1 MKFSEGEGRRAV
13 SLWAQFIIVIT
24 GGMRLS
30 GGWTRLNNG
39 VSQSVIWRER
49 IRGRI
54 LVNTLAPVERIVCR
68 VHVEFFFLFLFFLS
82 FFSLV
87 SLLSLSRS
95 SSFASLYLYPSNF
108 QRRRKEEKKRTCT
121 NNPDLSFL
129 VSFFFFPPFFPLSFS
144 VSSLRFFFSGRF
156 RNFFGIEVS
165 RNRERGGREEG
176 RLESSIVRETAPSAI
191 LPHSDNKLRVS
202 LLSRLSVYCE
212 FQVDKGFFLPLSSL
226 ERRIPRRD
234 RSRLLLINWIII

>member
-82 FFSLV
+82 SPLFLFS
-87 SLLSLSRS
+87 LSLSRS

-108 QRRRKEEKKRTCT
+108 QRRRLEEKKRTCT

-129 VSFFFFPPFFPLSFS
+129 VSFFFFPPFFPLSLS
-144 VSSLRFFFSGRF
+144 VPLRFFSPFLLLGAFSQF
-156 RNFFGIEVS
+156 LRNWSVAES
-165 RNRERGGREEG
+165 RERRERGGETREFDCSWNG
-176 RLESSIVRETAPSAI
+176 TLRHSS
-191 LPHSDNKLRVS
+191 
-202 LLSRLSVYCE
+202 
-212 FQVDKGFFLPLSSL
+212 PLGQ
-226 ERRIPRRD
+226 
-234 RSRLLLINWIII
+234 

>member
-1 MKFSEGEGRRAV
+1 MPSA
-13 SLWAQFIIVIT
+13 
-24 GGMRLS
+24 
-30 GGWTRLNNG
+30 
-39 VSQSVIWRER
+39 
-49 IRGRI
+49 RGI
-54 LVNTLAPVERIVCR
+54 L
-68 VHVEFFFLFLFFLS
+68 FFLSFLFFLS
-82 FFSLV
+82 SPLFLFS
-87 SLLSLSRS
+87 LSLSRS

-108 QRRRKEEKKRTCT
+108 QRRRLEEKKRTCT

-129 VSFFFFPPFFPLSFS
+129 VSFFFFPPFFLSLSPFLS

-156 RNFFGIEVS
+156 RNFFGIEVP

-226 ERRIPRRD
+226 ERRIPRRE
-234 RSRLLLINWIII
+234 RSRLLLIN

>member
-68 VHVEFFFLFLFFLS
+68 VHVEFFFLFLFFS
-82 FFSLV
+82 FFLLPCFS
-87 SLLSLSRS
+87 SLSLFLVPRLSPR
-95 SSFASLYLYPSNF
+95 FISNF
-108 QRRRKEEKKRTCT
+108 QRRRLEEKKRTCT

-129 VSFFFFPPFFPLSFS
+129 VSFFFFPPFFPLSLS
-144 VSSLRFFFSGRF
+144 VPLRFFSPFLLLGAFSQF
-156 RNFFGIEVS
+156 LRNWSVAES
-165 RNRERGGREEG
+165 RERRERGGETREFDCSWNG
-176 RLESSIVRETAPSAI
+176 TLRHSS
-191 LPHSDNKLRVS
+191 
-202 LLSRLSVYCE
+202 
-212 FQVDKGFFLPLSSL
+212 PLGQ
-226 ERRIPRRD
+226 
-234 RSRLLLINWIII
+234 

>member
-1 MKFSEGEGRRAV
+1 MPSARGILFS
-13 SLWAQFIIVIT
+13 
-24 GGMRLS
+24 LS
-30 GGWTRLNNG
+30 
-39 VSQSVIWRER
+39 
-49 IRGRI
+49 
-54 LVNTLAPVERIVCR
+54 
-68 VHVEFFFLFLFFLS
+68 FLS
-82 FFSLV
+82 FFLLPCFS
-87 SLLSLSRS
+87 SLSLFLVPRLSPR
-95 SSFASLYLYPSNF
+95 FISNF
-108 QRRRKEEKKRTCT
+108 QRRRLEEKKRTCT

-129 VSFFFFPPFFPLSFS
+129 VSFFFFPPFFLSLSPFLS

-212 FQVDKGFFLPLSSL
+212 FQVDKGFFSPSLLSRGEFL
-226 ERRIPRRD
+226 VGIEAD
-234 RSRLLLINWIII
+234 CY

>member
-1 MKFSEGEGRRAV
+1 MGEFSLTPSPQSNELYAECTWN
-13 SLWAQFIIVIT
+13 SFFSFFSFF
-24 GGMRLS
+24 LS
-30 GGWTRLNNG
+30 
-39 VSQSVIWRER
+39 S
-49 IRGRI
+49 
-54 LVNTLAPVERIVCR
+54 P
-68 VHVEFFFLFLFFLS
+68 LFLFSL
-82 FFSLV
+82 SLV
-87 SLLSLSRS
+87 PRLSPR
-95 SSFASLYLYPSNF
+95 FISNF
-108 QRRRKEEKKRTCT
+108 QRRRLEEKKRTCT

-234 RSRLLLINWIII
+234 RSRLLLIN

>member
-68 VHVEFFFLFLFFLS
+68 VHVEFFFFFLFFS
-82 FFSLV
+82 FFLLPCFS
-87 SLLSLSRS
+87 SLSLFLVPRLSPR
-95 SSFASLYLYPSNF
+95 FISNF
-108 QRRRKEEKKRTCT
+108 QRRRLEEKKRTCT

-129 VSFFFFPPFFPLSFS
+129 VSFFFFPPFFPLSLS
-144 VSSLRFFFSGRF
+144 V
-156 RNFFGIEVS
+156 
-165 RNRERGGREEG
+165 
-176 RLESSIVRETAPSAI
+176 P
-191 LPHSDNKLRVS
+191 

-212 FQVDKGFFLPLSSL
+212 FQVDKGFFSPSLLSRGEFL
-226 ERRIPRRD
+226 VGIEAD
-234 RSRLLLINWIII
+234 CYW

>member
-1 MKFSEGEGRRAV
+1 M
-13 SLWAQFIIVIT
+13 
-24 GGMRLS
+24 
-30 GGWTRLNNG
+30 
-39 VSQSVIWRER
+39 SQSVIWRER

-108 QRRRKEEKKRTCT
+108 QRRRLEEKKRTCT

-129 VSFFFFPPFFPLSFS
+129 VSFFFPPFFSSLSLRSSPFLLSVSSSRGVFAISSELKCRGIEREEGERRGDSRVRLFVKRHPPPFFPTRTISFAFLSFLDFQFIANFKWIK
-144 VSSLRFFFSGRF
+144 VFFS
-156 RNFFGIEVS
+156 
-165 RNRERGGREEG
+165 
-176 RLESSIVRETAPSAI
+176 P
-191 LPHSDNKLRVS
+191 S
-202 LLSRLSVYCE
+202 LLSKGE
-212 FQVDKGFFLPLSSL
+212 FLVGIEADCY
-226 ERRIPRRD
+226 
-234 RSRLLLINWIII
+234 